1 MTTWTYP
8 VYGSYLALNDLLVQ
22 DGAEVYARA
31 GHQSADDI
39 ESIKVDYYYY
49 DDDAKRKTVTASLN
63 PEKSRIRKSK

>member
-22 DGAEVYARA
+22 DGAEVYAHA

-39 ESIKVDYYYY
+39 ESIKVD
-49 DDDAKRKTVTASLN
+49 TIIMTMTA
-63 PEKSRIRKSK
+63 